1 MTATLRVT
9 RVCLVAFS
17 VASLAVAATTSRGD
31 GLDGRAVAA
40 VRGSCGLCHADGAA
54 EGGFDLDALGSDLA
68 DPATLR
74 RWILVHDRIEKGE
87 MPPPDAEPLAAADRR
102 ALVAGLAG
110 PLLSA
115 ARAHTAAHGRG
126 TLRRLT
132 RDELE
137 QNLRTLLQ
145 LPRLDIRH
153 MLPEDRRSRHFDK
166 VADVLD
172 MSHVQLTATLDAV
185 ETALRQAVA
194 TAPAAPE
201 PRTTRVVGTQLG
213 PKGVVGG
220 PQSLFYARDGRRV
233 DLEANKPVQGD
244 PVAPDS
250 GLEFALFRS
259 PGWPYAV
266 YPQTIRASATGDYRV
281 RFSAR
286 SVVQT
291 ADFACERGT
300 RPVPLTFRAR
310 KPTNHD
316 IAEDVRIT
324 GGIIDVQPEG
334 GIYETTVHLLAGQT
348 LEYGLLGL
356 PVPQIDAQGK
366 TGYYR
371 YPPFPEGGQPGI
383 AVQWLEMEG
392 PIPPPSWPPA
402 SHRVLF
408 DELGVAVEST
418 TPGEDA
424 RRLLRRFISRAA
436 REPVPDEAVAEFE
449 RLVLER
455 LTQGEPLAAALLVGY
470 QAFLCSDL
478 SLYLREPTSAA
489 DDWAIA
495 NRLSHFLADS
505 RPDAALADLAGAGR
519 LRDAAVL
526 RREAERL
533 IDGPGFEQFVRHFTD
548 CWLNLA
554 ALRTTDP
561 DVALFPEYRLD
572 DYLVDSMGRETRSFF
587 AAMIREN
594 LPATAVV
601 QADFAFVND
610 RLARHYGLPEVVG
623 SAVRKVTLPEDS
635 PYGGLLTQAAVQ
647 KVTANG
653 TSTSPVLRGVWI
665 MDRLLG
671 QPPPP
676 PPPGVPAVEPD
687 IRGATSIR
695 DLLALHTRSTTCA
708 SCHAAFDPLGFA
720 LEHFDVCGGW
730 RSRYRGLGD
739 GDRVQ
744 GIDRAGHD
752 YSYSLTGAV
761 DASGTLADGRSFR
774 DVRGLKA
781 LLSADARTLA
791 RNLVCQFTLYATG
804 TPVGFADRPEVDT
817 ILDACEAN
825 GYRTRD
831 LLLGVVTSPL
841 FRGRLE
847 NTP

>member
-1 MTATLRVT
+1 MTASCRSG
-9 RVCLVAFS
+9 RACA
-17 VASLAVAATTSRGD
+17 AAAWAWSLAAAALTGRGADLDERVVA
-31 GLDGRAVAA
+31 V
-40 VRGSCGLCHADGAA
+40 VRGSCGGCHAAGAA
-54 EGGFDLDALGSDLA
+54 EGGFDLDALGGDLA
-68 DPATLR
+68 DAATLR
-74 RWILVHDRIEKGE
+74 RWILVHDRIDKGE
-87 MPPPDAEPLAAADRR
+87 MPPPDAEPLAAAERR
-102 ALVAGLAG
+102 SLVAGLAA
-110 PLLSA
+110 PLLTA
-115 ARAHTAAHGRG
+115 ARSDLAAHGRG
-126 TLRRLT
+126 TMRRLT
-132 RDELE
+132 RHEFE
-137 QNLRTLLQ
+137 QNLRDLLE
-145 LPRLDIRH
+145 LPDLDIRD
-153 MLPEDRRSRHFDK
+153 MLPQDRRSRHFDK

-172 MSHVQLTATLDAV
+172 MSHVQLMATLDAA

-194 TAPAAPE
+194 TTPAPPE
-201 PRTTRVVGTQLG
+201 SRTTRVAGTRLG

-233 DLEANKPVQGD
+233 DLEADKAAHGD
-244 PVAPDS
+244 QSASDP
-250 GLEFALFRS
+250 GLEFTLFRS

-266 YPQTIRASATGDYRV
+266 YPQGMVAAATGDYRV

-291 ADFACERGT
+291 ADFVIDRGT

-324 GGIIDVQPEG
+324 GGVIDVTPEG
-334 GIYETTVHLLAGQT
+334 GVYETTVRLLAGQT
-348 LEYGLLGL
+348 VEYGLLGL
-356 PVPQIDAQGK
+356 PVPQIDALGR

-392 PIPPPSWPPA
+392 PVPPAEWPPA

-408 DELGVAVEST
+408 DDLGLGVTSSRPAA
-418 TPGEDA
+418 DA
-424 RRLLRRFISRAA
+424 ARLLCRFIGRAA
-436 REPVPDEAVAEFE
+436 REPVPEGAVAEFE
-449 RLVLER
+449 RLVLARLER
-455 LTQGEPLAAALLVGY
+455 GEPLAEALVVGY

-478 SLYLREPTSAA
+478 FLYLREPASAA

-505 RPDAALADLAGAGR
+505 RPDAALADLARAGR
-519 LRDAAVL
+519 LRDPAVL
-526 RREAERL
+526 GREAERL
-533 IDGPGFEQFVRHFTD
+533 LDGPGFARFVDHFTD
-548 CWLNLA
+548 CWLDLA

-561 DVALFPEYRLD
+561 DAALFPEYRLD
-572 DYLVDSMGRETRSFF
+572 DYLVESMGRETRSFF
-587 AAMIREN
+587 AAMLRDN

-601 QADFAFVND
+601 QADFVFVND

-623 SAVRKVTLPEDS
+623 SAVRKVALPPDS

-687 IRGATSIR
+687 IRGATSMR
-695 DLLALHTRSTTCA
+695 DLLALHTRSATCA
-708 SCHAAFDPLGFA
+708 ACHAAFDPLGFA
-720 LEHFDVCGGW
+720 LENFDVCGGW
-730 RSRYRGLGD
+730 RDRYRGLGD

-752 YSYSLTGAV
+752 YAYSLTGAV
-761 DASGTLADGRSFR
+761 DTSGTLADGRSFR
-774 DVRGLKA
+774 DVRELKA

-791 RNLVCQFTLYATG
+791 RNLVGQFTLYATG
-804 TPVGFADRPEVDT
+804 TPVGFADRPDVDA
-817 ILDACEAN
+817 ILDACAAD

-831 LLLGVVTSPL
+831 LLLGVVASPL

>member
-1 MTATLRVT
+1 MTASFRGVVVRLSAAWAV
-9 RVCLVAFS
+9 
-17 VASLAVAATTSRGD
+17 SLAVAAATGHGAS
-31 GLDGRAVAA
+31 LDQRVVAA
-40 VRGSCGLCHADGAA
+40 VRGNCGSCHADGAA
-54 EGGFDLDALGSDLA
+54 EGGLDLDALGDDLA
-68 DPATLR
+68 DPATRR

-102 ALVAGLAG
+102 ALVEGLAG
-110 PLLSA
+110 PLLA
-115 ARAHTAAHGRG
+115 AALADTAENRRG

-137 QNLRTLLQ
+137 QNLRDLLH
-145 LPRLDIRH
+145 LPQLDISH

-194 TAPAAPE
+194 TTPVPPE
-201 PRTTRVVGTQLG
+201 SRTTRAVGTQLG
-213 PKGVVGG
+213 PPRVAGG

-233 DLEANKPVQGD
+233 NLEANKPVNGD
-244 PVAPDS
+244 PVAPDP

-266 YPQTIRASATGDYRV
+266 YPQNIRAAATGDYRV

-291 ADFACERGT
+291 ADFAIERGT

-324 GGIIDVQPEG
+324 GGIIDIQPEG
-334 GIYETTVHLLAGQT
+334 GVYETTVQLLAGQT
-348 LEYGLLGL
+348 IEYGLLGL

-366 TGYYR
+366 TGSYR

-392 PIPPPSWPPA
+392 PIPPSSWPPA

-408 DELGVAVEST
+408 DELGVGVEST
-418 TPGEDA
+418 APTEDA
-424 RRLLRRFISRAA
+424 RRLLRRFIGRAA
-436 REPVPDEAVAEFE
+436 REPVPEEAVAGFE
-449 RLVLER
+449 RLVLAR
-455 LTQGEPLAAALLVGY
+455 LEQGAPLAEALLVGY

-478 SLYLREPTSAA
+478 FLYLREPASAA
-489 DDWAIA
+489 DEWAIA
-495 NRLSHFLADS
+495 NRLSHFLGDS
-505 RPDAALADLAGAGR
+505 RPDEALAELAGTQH

-533 IDGPGFEQFVRHFTD
+533 IDEPGFERFVRHFTD

-601 QADFAFVND
+601 QTDFAFVND

-623 SAVRKVTLPEDS
+623 SAIQKVAVPADS

-647 KVTANG
+647 KVTSNG

-687 IRGATSIR
+687 IRGAKSIR
-695 DLLALHTRSTTCA
+695 GLLALHTRSATCA

-720 LEHFDVCGGW
+720 LENFDVCGGW

-752 YSYSLTGAV
+752 YAYSLTGAV

-774 DVRGLKA
+774 DIRGLKA

-804 TPVGFADRPEVDT
+804 TPVGFADRPEVDA
-817 ILDACEAN
+817 ILDACAAD

>member
-1 MTATLRVT
+1 MTASFRGVVVRLSAAWAV
-9 RVCLVAFS
+9 
-17 VASLAVAATTSRGD
+17 SLAVAAATGHGAS
-31 GLDGRAVAA
+31 LDQRVVAA
-40 VRGSCGLCHADGAA
+40 VRGNCGACHADGAA
-54 EGGFDLDALGSDLA
+54 EGGLDLDALGDDLA
-68 DPATLR
+68 DPATRR

-102 ALVAGLAG
+102 ALVEGLAG
-110 PLLSA
+110 PLLA
-115 ARAHTAAHGRG
+115 AALADTAENGRG

-137 QNLRTLLQ
+137 QNLRDLLH
-145 LPRLDIRH
+145 LPQLDISH

-185 ETALRQAVA
+185 ETVLRQAVA
-194 TAPAAPE
+194 TTPVPPE
-201 PRTTRVVGTQLG
+201 SRTTRAVGTQLG
-213 PKGVVGG
+213 PPRVVGG

-233 DLEANKPVQGD
+233 NLEANKPVNGD
-244 PVAPDS
+244 PVAPDP

-266 YPQTIRASATGDYRV
+266 YPQNIRAAATGDYRV

-291 ADFACERGT
+291 ADFVIERGT

-324 GGIIDVQPEG
+324 GGIIDIQPEG
-334 GIYETTVHLLAGQT
+334 GVYETTVQLLAGQT
-348 LEYGLLGL
+348 IEYGLLGL
-356 PVPQIDAQGK
+356 PVPQVDAQGK
-366 TGYYR
+366 TGSYR

-392 PIPPPSWPPA
+392 PIPPSSWPPA

-408 DELGVAVEST
+408 DELGVGVEST
-418 TPGEDA
+418 APTEDA
-424 RRLLRRFISRAA
+424 RRFLRRFIGRAA
-436 REPVPDEAVAEFE
+436 REPVPEEAVAGFE
-449 RLVLER
+449 RLVLAR
-455 LTQGEPLAAALLVGY
+455 LEQGAPLAEALLVGY

-478 SLYLREPTSAA
+478 FLYLREPASAA
-489 DDWAIA
+489 DEWAIA
-495 NRLSHFLADS
+495 NRLSHFLGDS
-505 RPDAALADLAGAGR
+505 RPDEALAELAGTHH

-533 IDGPGFEQFVRHFTD
+533 IDEPGFERFVRHFTD

-601 QADFAFVND
+601 QTDFAFVND

-623 SAVRKVTLPEDS
+623 SAIQKVAVPADS

-647 KVTANG
+647 KVTSNG

-687 IRGATSIR
+687 IRGAKSIR
-695 DLLALHTRSTTCA
+695 GLLALHTRSATCA

-720 LEHFDVCGGW
+720 LENFDVSGGW

-752 YSYSLTGAV
+752 YAYSLTGAV

-774 DVRGLKA
+774 DIRGLKA

-804 TPVGFADRPEVDT
+804 TPVGFADRPEVDA
-817 ILDACEAN
+817 ILDACAAD